1 MARFDVVLTP
11 DLYDGGYTVTVP
23 ALLGCITDGRTVDE
37 ALENAKEAIDVYLDG
52 STEDELAA
60 AGARFDVLIESV
72 EVPKY
77 VVQAASVSLAAD

>member
-23 ALLGCITDGRTVDE
+23 ALPGCITDGRTVEE

-77 VVQAASVSLAAD
+77 VVRAASVSLAAD